1 VTQVRSVEARQQAL
15 LAALPDLMFRLRRD
29 GTYLEF
35 AGDTTRLANRHED
48 LIGSNMYDVL
58 PPQVAA
64 AFHATV
70 VEAIETRELC
80 SVEYEL
86 RRLAGDVRE
95 FEARVVPVNGEE
107 AIAIVRDVTEER
119 MLVRELRASQR
130 RAVEASDRERRRFER
145 DLHDGAQQRLTTA
158 NLHLHVALRAVE
170 EGGSLQIEAVR
181 TAQRELEQ
189 GIREIRE
196 LVRGFQPPLLESNGL
211 RAAIEDLVRRMSIPV
226 ELDVLCSAR
235 LPAMV
240 ERTLFFFVSEAL
252 ANANKHSRA
261 SRIDVRIRQEGPLV
275 RADVADDGIGGLE
288 PTRGGGISGLHERLG
303 AAGGTLEFESRA
315 GEGTTLR
322 AAVPLD

>member
-1 VTQVRSVEARQQAL
+1 MTQVQSVEARQQAL

-58 PPQVAA
+58 PPKVAA

-80 SVEYEL
+80 TVEYEL
-86 RRLAGDVRE
+86 RRLAGDMRE
-95 FEARVVPVNGEE
+95 FEARVVPINGEE
-107 AIAIVRDVTEER
+107 AIAIVRDVTDER
-119 MLVRELRASQR
+119 TLVRELRMSQR
-130 RAVEASDRERRRFER
+130 RSVEASDRERRRFER

-170 EGGSLQIEAVR
+170 EGGPLQIEAVK

-189 GIREIRE
+189 GIKEIRE
-196 LVRGFQPPLLESNGL
+196 LVRGFQPPLLESHGL
-211 RAAIEDLVRRMSIPV
+211 RAALEDLVRRTSIPV
-226 ELDVLCSAR
+226 ELDVVCSAR
-235 LPAMV
+235 LPSSV
-240 ERTLFFFVSEAL
+240 ERTLFFVVSEAL

-261 SRIDVRIRQEGPLV
+261 SRIDVRIQLDAGVV
-275 RADVADDGIGGLE
+275 RAEIADDGVGGVVPTSAGGL
-288 PTRGGGISGLHERLG
+288 SGLHERLG
-303 AAGGTLEFESRA
+303 AAGGTLEIESRA

-322 AAVPLD
+322 AVVPVD

>member
-1 VTQVRSVEARQQAL
+1 VTQAQSVEARQQAL

-35 AGDTTRLANRHED
+35 AGDTSRLANRHED

-80 SVEYEL
+80 TVEYEL

-95 FEARVVPVNGEE
+95 FEARVVPVNDEE
-107 AIAIVRDVTEER
+107 AIAIVRDVTDER

-130 RAVEASDRERRRFER
+130 RAVEASERERRRFER

-158 NLHLHVALRAVE
+158 NLHLHVALRAVDD
-170 EGGSLQIEAVR
+170 GGALQVEAVK

-189 GIREIRE
+189 GIKEIRE
-196 LVRGFQPPLLESNGL
+196 LVRGFQPPLLQSRGL
-211 RAAIEDLVRRMSIPV
+211 RAALEDLVRRTSIPV
-226 ELDVLCSAR
+226 GLSFTCAAR
-235 LPAMV
+235 LPSSV

-252 ANANKHSRA
+252 ANANKHSQA
-261 SRIDVRIRQEGPLV
+261 SRIEVSVRV
-275 RADVADDGIGGLE
+275 DDGVVRVEVVDDGTGGLE
-288 PTRGGGISGLHERLG
+288 ATDGGGIFGLHERIG
-303 AAGGTLEFESRA
+303 AEGGTLEIVSLP
-315 GEGTTLR
+315 GEGTALR
-322 AAVPLD
+322 ATVPFG